1 MKKLLQKNKKAYFD
15 YTIEESL
22 ECGIELLSY
31 EIKSIIEGR
40 FNLKGCF
47 AKIIKNEV
55 HIFDMHVAHYKNLHR
70 TELLEEY
77 RPRKLLLHKK
87 QINKYKETLKK
98 SQGFTLIPLEVY
110 TNDKGK
116 CKVLLG
122 LCKGKK
128 LFDKRATEKAKDILR
143 DSQAL

>member
-1 MKKLLQKNKKAYFD
+1 LKTLQKNKKAYFD
-15 YTIEESL
+15 YFIEESL

-31 EIKSIIEGR
+31 EIKSIIEGH
-40 FNLKGCF
+40 FNLKGSF

-55 HIFDMHVAHYKNLHR
+55 YIFDMHVKHYKNLHR

-87 QINKYKETLKK
+87 QINKFKETLKK
-98 SQGFTLIPLEVY
+98 SQGFTLVPLEVY
-110 TNDKGK
+110 TNNTGK

-128 LFDKRATEKAKDILR
+128 LYDKRATEKEKDTLR
-143 DSQAL
+143 DSRYL